1 MFSGIEVS
9 GPEAQA
15 DVGATL
21 DYLREWIELP
31 SGRQVLLAGNGGS
44 AAICDHLAVDFCKF
58 LQARAQALTNGAM
71 LSCIGNDYGFEYV
84 FSKQIYWQAADED
97 TIVILIS
104 SSGASPNI
112 LKAADEALALDCILV
127 TCSAFKPD
135 NPLRSKGDINFY
147 LPTMKY
153 REAEVGHLELL
164 HSMVDV

>member
-9 GPEAQA
+9 GPEAQ
-15 DVGATL
+15 GGLLETL
-21 DYLREWIELP
+21 EYLKEWIEVP

-58 LQARAQALTNGAM
+58 LGARAQALTNPAM

-84 FSKQIYWQAADED
+84 FSKQIYWQAQNED
-97 TIVILIS
+97 TITFLIS

-112 LKAADEALALDCILV
+112 LRAAEEVIALGGILI